1 MAVGGVN
8 SGFDITKN
16 AQSLFGSADNLF
28 GGAGANSIFTG
39 SDANSGEAVRA
50 SLKGLE
56 RELNR
61 LLGFK
66 SDFPPAQK
74 KRLDQLQTEIAAIE
88 KRGKDKGLDENEAK
102 RRAERYQEAYAIMGK
117 DYVDIG
123 ENEQLQA
130 LSDKVDALLEPRLQG
145 AKKQRLERLRKLED
159 SFLDALGNNPKNETA
174 RRQLRNVKVQI
185 GRLIPPRQISELSL
199 SERREYDDLVEQ
211 INKMAGTE
219 FLLESKKR
227 MRADKIRASMAELEA
242 QASALGIGQ
251 SGPSAAEVARAYT
264 RL

>member
-1 MAVGGVN
+1 MAIGGVN
-8 SGFDITKN
+8 NGFDVSKN
-16 AQSLFGSADNLF
+16 AQTLFGSSADLF
-28 GGAGANSIFTG
+28 GGAGSNSIFT
-39 SDANSGEAVRA
+39 SADANSGEAVRA

-56 RELNR
+56 REFNR

-74 KRLDQLQTEIAAIE
+74 KRLDQLKSEIAAIE
-88 KRGKDKGLDENEAK
+88 ERGKESGLDENEAK

-123 ENEQLQA
+123 ENEQLQE
-130 LSDKVDALLEPRLQG
+130 LSDKVDALLEPKLQG
-145 AKKQRLERLRKLED
+145 AKKQRLDRLRKLEENY
-159 SFLDALGNNPKNETA
+159 LDAVANNPNNETA

-185 GRLIPPRQISELSL
+185 GRLVPPRQISELSL

-227 MRADKIRASMAELEA
+227 MRADKIRASMSELEA
-242 QASALGIGQ
+242 QASALGVGQ